1 MFEDTNLVDD
11 LVAEVRKHPG
21 IVGGAVA
28 VLAGIGF
35 ATLFLRQ
42 RTGPR
47 RIEVIRDRLSPRQWA
62 EELGLADRLSAFG
75 RRVRDD
81 TLDVAETS
89 RDRASDFSHDLR
101 DRASDLGYDL
111 RDRAS
116 DIGHGL
122 SGRARNLGGRARDFA
137 DEARDRFDDWRHDR
151 RRRHKRKQAIKSVR
165 HAGESARDFALD
177 HKREGAALLT
187 VALIAAGIGA
197 IALENRK
204 LKDE

>member
-1 MFEDTNLVDD
+1 MIPTALQKVHMFEETNLIDD
-11 LVAEVRKHPG
+11 LVEEVRKHPG

-47 RIEVIRDRLSPRQWA
+47 RIEVIRERLSPRQWA
-62 EELGLADRLSAFG
+62 EELGLGERLGAFG
-75 RRVRDD
+75 RRVRED
-81 TLDVAETS
+81 TMDAAETS
-89 RDRASDFSHDLR
+89 RE
-101 DRASDLGYDL
+101 RASDLGYDL
-111 RDRAS
+111 RERAS
-116 DIGHGL
+116 DFGHDIGD
-122 SGRARNLGGRARDFA
+122 RARDLG
-137 DEARDRFDDWRHDR
+137 DRARGLAEGARERLADWRYDR
-151 RRRHKRKQAIKSVR
+151 RRRHNRKKRMGSVR
-165 HAGESARDFALD
+165 HAGESALDFASD

-204 LKDE
+204 LKGE